1 MTVSTETNNHGKT
14 LVPLWGTSK
23 EPLLLVQR
31 VQGGLRLLRLP
42 VAAGLGLGDVGELVQ
57 HGRRGRGQDAQPIS
71 HPRLQAVVPVVV
83 GDGNE
88 SRWKLFGD
96 ELRVPGDQAGDN
108 PEEIVPSEAEGAG
121 LAQDENSLVFGTVE
135 QDDGRVDLLQLDLR
149 LCVLEGRVQRDHVL
163 HVPAH
168 KAVVHRGLDEADEV
182 PVAREDGGHQ
192 GEDMPVVILH
202 DLQHDR
208 GLLLDGRSKLEEGR
222 RRILP
227 RGEKKA
233 KQQMRQK
240 AAYIWPSV
248 FVAPS

>member
-1 MTVSTETNNHGKT
+1 MRLYDLVLKTDNHDRT

-42 VAAGLGLGDVGELVQ
+42 VAAGLGLRDVGELVQ
-57 HGRRGRGQDAQPIS
+57 HGRCGRGQDAQPVS

-83 GDGNE
+83 GDRNE
-88 SRWKLFGD
+88 PRWKLFGD
-96 ELRVPGDQAGDN
+96 ELCVPRDQAGDD
-108 PEEIVPSEAEGAG
+108 PEEIVPREAKGAG
-121 LAQDENSLVFGTVE
+121 LAQDENRLIFGTVE

-149 LCVLEGRVQRDHVL
+149 LCVLKGRVQCDHVL

-168 KAVVHRGLDEADEV
+168 KAVVHCGLDEADEV

-192 GEDMPVVILH
+192 REDMPVVILH

-208 GLLLDGRSKLEEGR
+208 GLLLDGCSKLEEGR

-240 AAYIWPSV
+240 AAYI
-248 FVAPS
+248 